1 MTPSGM
7 QHGDILPD
15 VDANLEWHAYH
26 GQPLEELQ
34 PCSWCGEPILDP
46 GTIIV
51 GDPERCTELD
61 EVLTKLAVIHQG
73 QCKLEVL
80 GCRT

>member
-1 MTPSGM
+1 MEDNGEYLTGM

-34 PCSWCGEPILDP
+34 PCSWCGEPMLGP

-51 GDPERCTELD
+51 GDPE
-61 EVLTKLAVIHQG
+61 LTKLAVIHQG
-73 QCKLEVL
+73 QCKFEVL